1 MIHDTACGPESL
13 RVISRAWMS
22 DADVRTFGRS
32 DGGWLFKVCAWM
44 SVTDVCDGG
53 RDGAC
58 REEVSMI
65 ARLWTR
71 RRGD

>member
-1 MIHDTACGPESL
+1 MDEC
-13 RVISRAWMS
+13 
-22 DADVRTFGRS
+22 
-32 DGGWLFKVCAWM
+32 DGGR
-44 SVTDVCDGG
+44 DGG

>member
-1 MIHDTACGPESL
+1 MLHDTASGPESL

-22 DADVRTFGRS
+22 DADVRTFGRRLVVQ
-32 DGGWLFKVCAWM
+32 GVCMDEW
-44 SVTDVCDGG
+44 TDVC
-53 RDGAC
+53 DGAC